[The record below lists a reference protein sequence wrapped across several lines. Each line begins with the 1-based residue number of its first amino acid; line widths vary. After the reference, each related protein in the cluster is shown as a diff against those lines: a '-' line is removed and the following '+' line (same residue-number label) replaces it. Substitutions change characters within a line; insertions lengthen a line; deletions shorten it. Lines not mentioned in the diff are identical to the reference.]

1 MKPNTSKKKIKHN
14 NSNKSM
20 KEKPKLLLQNN
31 DQFIYEEN
39 TDYDILTTCR
49 NESAMNNSRV
59 SKNTSYVEQLEAKI
73 QEQAKKLGELRAY
86 KMLCEKRIKQLN
98 PEEQFPLTSKSL
110 QNNKENYNISNL
122 QELNNMGNLSANKD
136 DDFSPTKRK
145 VELINSNF
153 NSGFNNN
160 LNYNYND
167 SSLINS
173 HMNSNMPIFGF
184 KNGNKSF
191 SNEWSRPL
199 EYSNYAHK
207 RNHDNKF
214 NIEENSVSNNELI
227 NNNNSYSLSKSASK
241 FHDQTN
247 NDLYQRYAK
256 LQEENASVVRLL
268 QEQTKITEEQKKLIQ
283 NLEETV
289 KNEVLKKTG
298 DNLSPENFINFT
310 QMKNDAENFRKELV
324 LSQALINSLKA
335 DNENLLGEN
344 KGLKD
349 SINKLKQEID
359 DITLKLKEKDSEIKS
374 LNVEKL
380 HEELDAKDKIIQQL
394 ENENDEIKSF
404 VNNTQNKINILYT
417 INNKNIHKNEQL
429 ENDLNNKKNELQQY
443 ENKFEY
449 FNDYITT
456 TKTSFINLQEIIPK
470 YLSIYNKLANEDLN
484 SLISSSFSKEILALI
499 SRNKQIKKIEKFN
512 LDTVNEEVLIQI
524 LFDLMKCVNDEFI
537 LIYEKVFETNSYYK
551 ELNQQVANYEE
562 IIKQHQEKYSKKDS
576 ELSNINNQLNDIS
589 KDFGNIKKHNVILN
603 KKLSYY
609 NNFEKINLL
618 NKIQSL
624 YKDKEYLFG
633 FCRLLN
639 KIIVKLVTNNA
650 ILNNDKIKKLPKSSI
665 SDIIILYES
674 ISRLFK
680 ERDLVQDQ
688 LNKLIFKE
696 KESIDLNDRNNNN
709 TNVINNRDLSLMV
722 IQEKNTLQKLLDEFN
737 LKIKDKN
744 SQVIELLGEIKS
756 GFKIDEFDGTEVGLR
771 SVEDVN
777 SNTSSRNYESSK
789 LERNGAF
796 VNILESV
803 NNINNE
809 SKQLS
814 V

>member
-122 QELNNMGNLSANKD
+122 QELNNMGNLSVNKD

-173 HMNSNMPIFGF
+173 HMNSNVPVFGF

-417 INNKNIHKNEQL
+417 NNNKNIHKNEQL

-709 TNVINNRDLSLMV
+709 TNVTNNRDLSLMV